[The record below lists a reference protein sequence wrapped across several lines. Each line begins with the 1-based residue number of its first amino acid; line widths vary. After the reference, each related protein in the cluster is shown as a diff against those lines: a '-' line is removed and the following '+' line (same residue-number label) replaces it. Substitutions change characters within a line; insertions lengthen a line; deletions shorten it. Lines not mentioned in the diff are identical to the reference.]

1 MGFDEAFALVEA
13 HDVDGLRA
21 AVGLRPELLAAVG
34 KGGNDLLAFAAGT
47 CDERLVRVLLD
58 AGADVHRG
66 NVHGWTA
73 LHQAGYS
80 GLPLMARMLLDAGAR
95 VDVSARGEGGTP
107 LTVALFWG
115 HREVAELL
123 AAQGIHPPNLRVAAG
138 LGDLSLATAPG
149 VGREFCRPHSGFPEW
164 QPSDDPQE
172 LLDEALSWAARS
184 DRVEVLGEL
193 VERGARP
200 DAEVYRGTALAWA
213 ASRGRVAAV
222 VRLLELGANPDQR
235 TGFGGPTHGN
245 GTTAL
250 HLAAEGGHLAVIRV
264 LLDAGADVTVH
275 DRTHDATA
283 AGWAEHAGHA
293 DAVALLV
300 Q

>member
-1 MGFDEAFALVEA
+1 MEFDEAFALVEA

-21 AVGLRPELLAAVG
+21 AVGQHPELLAAVG

-66 NVHGWTA
+66 NAHGWTP
-73 LHQAGYS
+73 LHQAGYAN
-80 GLPLMARMLLDAGAR
+80 LPLMARLLLDAGAR
-95 VDVSARGEGGTP
+95 VDVSARGDGGTP
-107 LTVALFWG
+107 LAAALFWG

-123 AAQGIHPPNLRVAAG
+123 AVQGIHPPNLRVAAG
-138 LGDLSLATAPG
+138 LGDLSPALDPG
-149 VGREFCRPHSGFPEW
+149 AGREFYRPHSGFPEW
-164 QPSDDPQE
+164 RPSDDPQE

-184 DRVEVLGEL
+184 ARVEVLGEL
-193 VERGARP
+193 VERGARL

-222 VRLLELGANPDQR
+222 ARLLALGANPDQR

-245 GTTAL
+245 DTTAL
-250 HLAAEGGHLAVIRV
+250 HLAAESGHLDVIRA
-264 LLDAGADVTVH
+264 LLDAGADVAV
-275 DRTHDATA
+275 HDATHDSTP
-283 AGWAEHAGHA
+283 AGWAEHSGHT
-293 DAVALLV
+293 DAVALL
-300 Q
+300 QR